1 MQKVRNERYIVV
13 TLEVIDGERSYLH
26 ELFAEV
32 MTCESIKRCA
42 ERNARTYYSDG
53 RKVRGED
60 YYETASGEL
69 LIKIIRYVKVE
80 PVDVLVLQK
89 YFQSV

>member
-1 MQKVRNERYIVV
+1 MSKRKSKSYIVV
-13 TLEVIDGERSYLH
+13 TLEVIDGERSYLQ
-26 ELFAEV
+26 ELFSEV
-32 MTCESIKRCA
+32 KSSESIKRCV

-53 RKVRGED
+53 RKVQRED
-60 YYETASGEL
+60 YYETAGGEL

-80 PVDVLVLQK
+80 PEDVAVLQK

>member
-1 MQKVRNERYIVV
+1 MRKEKTYRYIVI
-13 TLEVIDGERSYLH
+13 TLEVQDGERSYIH
-26 ELFAEV
+26 ELFAQV
-32 MTCESIKRCA
+32 RTGESLKHCA

-60 YYETASGEL
+60 YYETAGGEL
-69 LIKIIRYVKVE
+69 LIRIIRYMKIE
-80 PVDVLVLQK
+80 ELDVPVLQK

>member
-1 MQKVRNERYIVV
+1 MSKRKSKSYIVV
-13 TLEVIDGERSYLH
+13 TLEVIDGERSYIH
-26 ELFAEV
+26 ELFSEV
-32 MTCESIKRCA
+32 KSGESIKHCA

-60 YYETASGEL
+60 YYETAGGEL
-69 LIKIIRYVKVE
+69 LLKIIRYAKVE
-80 PVDVLVLQK
+80 ADDVSIIKK

>member
-1 MQKVRNERYIVV
+1 MQKVKANRYIVV
-13 TLEVIDGERSYLH
+13 TLEVQDGERSYIH
-26 ELFAEV
+26 ELFAQVRSGEF
-32 MTCESIKRCA
+32 IKQCA

-60 YYETASGEL
+60 YYETAGGEL
-69 LIKIIRYVKVE
+69 LIKIIWYVEVE
-80 PVDVLVLQK
+80 AGDVSIIKK